1 MTEGGTTEKIE
12 ISRTNVK
19 DQMLLDK
26 SHEAWL
32 LRNNLYSKL
41 TKIFLRLLTFTFDT

>member
-1 MTEGGTTEKIE
+1 VVEQKKIE

-26 SHEAWL
+26 SHDAWL
-32 LRNNLYSKL
+32 LRNNLSSKL
-41 TKIFLRLLTFTFDT
+41 SKIFLCSLSFTFNT